1 VVPEVCSGYLF
12 CAVVRVVVAH
22 PDPEVRGRFARVL
35 ESAGHEPLPAPPDE
49 ALAVCRSAAPD
60 VAVADAAGCPRL
72 LGELKRDPDAYAT
85 AVVLIEGEGLAAE
98 AAERL
103 LRRGAYDVLVEPVS
117 DGELLLRIAAA
128 KRTRDLQDELTS
140 QSHRLETLVRED
152 PLTGLA
158 NRRAILTLLSGMI
171 SGARRHGRPLSVAM
185 VDLDHF
191 KRVNDEFGHQ
201 AGDAVLVGAV
211 RAMRRRL
218 RQEDQLGRMGGEEF
232 LVLLPDTGM
241 AAARRVADAL
251 RRQVALAGG
260 PVPVTASLGLATWEG
275 EAPDELLRRADEALY
290 AAKRSGRNRVHAAP
304 PAPATLLDRT

>member
-1 VVPEVCSGYLF
+1 
-12 CAVVRVVVAH
+12 VRIVVAH

-35 ESAGHEPLPAPPDE
+35 EEAGHEAHPVEPDR
-49 ALAVCRSAAPD
+49 ALAECRAASPD
-60 VAVADAAGCPRL
+60 VAVADAAACPRL
-72 LGELKRDPDAYAT
+72 LGELKRDPDAYRT
-85 AVVLIEGEGLAAE
+85 AVVMLEASGPDAAR
-98 AAERL
+98 AVSL
-103 LRRGAYDVLVEPVS
+103 LRRGAYDVLVQPVS
-117 DGELLLRIAAA
+117 DGELLTRVAAA
-128 KRTRDLQDELTS
+128 KRTKDLQDELVGQTR
-140 QSHRLETLVRED
+140 RLETLVRED

-171 SGARRHGRPLSVAM
+171 SGARRHGRPLSVAI

-201 AGDAVLVGAV
+201 AGDEVLLASVA
-211 RAMRRRL
+211 AMRGRL

-251 RRQVALAGG
+251 RRQVAQAAG
-260 PVPVTASLGLATWEG
+260 PVPVTASLGLATWDG
-275 EAPDELLRRADEALY
+275 EAADELLRRADEALY
-290 AAKRSGRNRVHAAP
+290 AAKRSGRNRVHAAA